1 MTEQIQCP
9 TCDAEFT
16 PRRKNQMY
24 CSDSCRKRKSRH
36 AARGS
41 RSSENARLSYEHY
54 ERAQRLEEMIYTT
67 APQARLGMMKSI
79 LSHILHDA
87 GLRRILTDPVLLR
100 EPPRA
105 DDHKNITKAASAYT
119 KKFFGVSIRT
129 YIEQAKAGTINEEFP
144 VTRTAPHQRP
154 FAGPRL
160 PYVQRDVAEFLRN
173 VRHARGIKPVAQE
186 AIAA

>member
-1 MTEQIQCP
+1 MTEQTQC
-9 TCDAEFT
+9 TACDAEFT
-16 PRRKNQMY
+16 PKRKSQKY
-24 CSDSCRKRKSRH
+24 CSDNCRKRKSRH

-54 ERAQRLEEMIYTT
+54 DRAQRLEEMIYTT
-67 APQARLGMMKSI
+67 APQARLGMMKSF
-79 LSHILHDA
+79 LGHSLHDA

-105 DDHKNITKAASAYT
+105 DDRKNIAKAASAYT

-129 YIEQAKAGTINEEFP
+129 YIAQAKAGTINEDFP
-144 VTRTAPHQRP
+144 ATRTAPRQRP
-154 FAGPRL
+154 SAGPRL
-160 PYVQRDVAEFLRN
+160 PYVQRDAAEFLRS
-173 VRHARGIKPVAQE
+173 VLHARGVAPVAQE